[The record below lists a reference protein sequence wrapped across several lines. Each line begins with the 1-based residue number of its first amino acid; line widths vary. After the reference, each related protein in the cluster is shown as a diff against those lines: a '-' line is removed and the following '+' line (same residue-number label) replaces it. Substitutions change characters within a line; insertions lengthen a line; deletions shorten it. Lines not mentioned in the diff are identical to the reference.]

1 MTFWKTV
8 GAVIVGWFITA
19 VIVTAAYVYIAIST
33 IAEKVPSVPD
43 LPS

>member
-8 GAVIVGWFITA
+8 GAVIVGWAITA
-19 VIVTAAYVYIAIST
+19 AIVTAAYIYIGIAT
-33 IAEKVPSVPD
+33 VAEKVPVIPD